1 MPTRHAMPQPASRS
15 GMTDALTGMLT
26 GRMKVSI
33 AAVAPA
39 AK

>member
-1 MPTRHAMPQPASRS
+1 
-15 GMTDALTGMLT
+15 MTDALTGMLT
-26 GRMKVSI
+26 GRMYVSI